1 MSQKGARV
9 TGLLLFRR
17 NKPMQT
23 AENLRAYKH
32 EGCDPVLFHAGRST
46 VNAADEHSWP
56 EAETSGRCA
65 ESNVCP
71 VPEVMKFPLK
81 LHPMM
86 PFLFSLMQQ
95 VHLMMDAFLLNAEE
109 ITAFPDKTET
119 EENTKKSLSGSVRAA
134 GLHPNVASLLSWPVL
149 QCSQSL
155 PRSSFSSPCSPSLL
169 ATFLPFHFAQVIAGA
184 QRNGRTDFT
193 LLPDGEK
200 AGGERREGT
209 LR

>member
-1 MSQKGARV
+1 
-9 TGLLLFRR
+9 
-17 NKPMQT
+17 MQT

-71 VPEVMKFPLK
+71 VPEVCKITHHHWRCYRAVTSLHCCSIQVMKFPLK

-119 EENTKKSLSGSVRAA
+119 EENTKK
-134 GLHPNVASLLSWPVL
+134 
-149 QCSQSL
+149 CS
-155 PRSSFSSPCSPSLL
+155 
-169 ATFLPFHFAQVIAGA
+169 
-184 QRNGRTDFT
+184 
-193 LLPDGEK
+193 
-200 AGGERREGT
+200 
-209 LR
+209 